1 MGEITRSIIDYALD
15 SSLWDLGNE
24 VLYSLCRKHPGHEKA
39 DEIIAKVWLIGRSY
53 AAAIERGRTGG
64 DKFSSDEFYEKVVA
78 GKIAKSK
85 FKIDEELKK
94 VKNISDGVCVHKQ
107 LIKVFKKINKKRKL
121 RSLASKYLHFHKP
134 NIFYIYDSR
143 AAKTIKAIYKDIT
156 NKHSVKLISVNCKQS
171 KPDDEYLKFCSYC
184 EWLQSYIKDKFKLT
198 KKLTP
203 RQLDKVLLKIESV
216 KEKKKKRV

>member
-94 VKNISDGVCVHKQ
+94 VKNISDGVVVHKQ
-107 LIKVFKKINKKRKL
+107 LMEKFKEINGRLAK

-134 NIFYIYDSR
+134 DIFYIYDSR
-143 AAKTIKAIYKDIT
+143 AVNAIHKVTPDRSKIA
-156 NKHSVKLISVNCKQS
+156 LINVNIFDS
-171 KPDDEYLKFCSYC
+171 EYRGFCSRC

-203 RQLDKVLLKIESV
+203 RQLDKVLLKIESE